1 MMNLIIW
8 PIQVGLDVRAFPGA
22 VLIET
27 LGVNGGK
34 HVAQALE
41 CNVRIPGFG
50 LHVISIDV
58 GNLQ

>member
-1 MMNLIIW
+1 MMKLIIW
-8 PIQVGLDVRAFPGA
+8 PIQVGLDGSGSPGA

-27 LGVNGGK
+27 LEVNGGK

-41 CNVRIPGFG
+41 CNVRIAGFV
-50 LHVISIDV
+50 LHVISMDV